1 MGLQVQGVIA
11 RRLDTVGVM
20 PTMPWI
26 FLLAAY
32 HWQDGY
38 HTLNTV
44 HLLLLRCI
52 ACQSFSLMELACAI
66 SDMIPSSFVFL
77 CFR

>member
-1 MGLQVQGVIA
+1 MSVQRNNKVPKIHGPAGPRVIA

-20 PTMPWI
+20 PTMLWI

-38 HTLNTV
+38 HTLTTV
-44 HLLLLRCI
+44 LLLLLRYIGC
-52 ACQSFSLMELACAI
+52 
-66 SDMIPSSFVFL
+66 
-77 CFR
+77 